1 MISMVISIL
10 LDAFAPQITRRI
22 IDDVIVGGK
31 MELLMKLLLGLLAIG
46 LGRAV
51 FQYTKEFIFD
61 FAACSIGSNLRKDL
75 FDHIQT
81 LSVGY
86 FDSHNTGELM
96 ARVKDDVDRIW
107 NACGFVGM
115 LILECFVHSCIMV
128 FCMFRISPLL
138 TLVPLLVM
146 PLIVFFA
153 VKMEN
158 GLGAVYEKISEETAQ
173 MNTTAQENLAGVRTV
188 KAFAREGYEINK
200 FKGHNQKFYD
210 LNMEQ
215 AKLIARYQPNISFLS
230 KVLLMAVI
238 VAGGILV
245 IRGNITIGQLGAFTE
260 YANNI
265 VWPMEMVGWLSNDFA
280 AAVASNRK
288 IQAIFGEKPEIQSP
302 VNFRPEN
309 KKTEAGKTEIQKS
322 QLQKREIGNQENRK
336 WEKRKSWLS
345 DPENQIRG
353 HIQFDHV
360 DFSLHGTNILKEI
373 SFDLP
378 AGKTLGIMG
387 MTGSGKTSIINLI
400 QRFYDVS
407 SGEIRIDGRDIR
419 SFPLSDLRSQISA
432 VMQDVFLFSDSI
444 AENIKMGRKE
454 LVSQVMVER
463 AAFCAD
469 AHGFIQKLGNQ
480 YDTIIGERGV
490 GLSGGQKQ
498 RISIA
503 RAIAKESPILIL
515 DDSTSALD
523 METEKEIEKRLEE
536 LKDST
541 KIIIGHRISSVRH
554 ADEILILD
562 QGRIVERG
570 THRELMEQKGHYYQT
585 YQVQYGEEEGL
596 WQ

>member
-1 MISMVISIL
+1 MRNLWKYIKQYCPLYGIAMISMVISIL

-22 IDDVIVGGK
+22 IDDVIVGGR

-128 FCMFRISPLL
+128 FCMFRISPAL

-200 FKGHNQKFYD
+200 FKGHNKKFYD

-215 AKLIARYQPNISFLS
+215 ARLIARYQPNISFLS

-288 IQAIFGEKPEIQSP
+288 IQAIFGEKPEIQA
-302 VNFRPEN
+302 PEN
-309 KKTEAGKTEIQKS
+309 QKWKKG
-322 QLQKREIGNQENRK
+322 
-336 WEKRKSWLS
+336 KSWLS

-360 DFSLHGTNILKEI
+360 DFSLHGTEILKEI

-407 SGEIRIDGRDIR
+407 SGKIQIDGRDIR
-419 SFPLSDLRSQISA
+419 SFPLSDLRSQIST

-454 LVSQVMVER
+454 LVSQGMVER

-469 AHGFIQKLGNQ
+469 AHDFIQKLGNQ

-523 METEKEIEKRLEE
+523 METEKAIEKRLEE
-536 LKDST
+536 LKGST

>member
-22 IDDVIVGGK
+22 IDDVIVGGR

-128 FCMFRISPLL
+128 FCMFRISPAL

-158 GLGAVYEKISEETAQ
+158 GLGTVYERISEETAQ

-200 FKGHNQKFYD
+200 FKGHNKKFYD

-215 AKLIARYQPNISFLS
+215 ARLIARYQPNISFLS

-288 IQAIFGEKPEIQSP
+288 IQAIFGEKPEIQA
-302 VNFRPEN
+302 PEN
-309 KKTEAGKTEIQKS
+309 QKWKKG
-322 QLQKREIGNQENRK
+322 
-336 WEKRKSWLS
+336 KSWLS

-360 DFSLHGTNILKEI
+360 DFSLHGTEILKEI

-407 SGEIRIDGRDIR
+407 SGKIRIDGRDIR
-419 SFPLSDLRSQISA
+419 SFPLSDLRSQIST

-454 LVSQVMVER
+454 LVSQGMVEQ

-523 METEKEIEKRLEE
+523 METEKAIEKRLEE
-536 LKDST
+536 LKGST

-585 YQVQYGEEEGL
+585 YRVQYGEEEGL

>member
-1 MISMVISIL
+1 MRNLWKYIKQYCPLYGIAMISMVISIL

-22 IDDVIVGGK
+22 IDDVIVGGR
-31 MELLMKLLLGLLAIG
+31 MELLLKLLLGLLAIG

-81 LSVGY
+81 LSVWY

-128 FCMFRISPLL
+128 FCMFRISPAL
-138 TLVPLLVM
+138 TLAPLLVM

-200 FKGHNQKFYD
+200 FKGHNKKFYD

-215 AKLIARYQPNISFLS
+215 ARLIARYQPNISFLS

-288 IQAIFGEKPEIQSP
+288 IQAIFGEKPEIQA
-302 VNFRPEN
+302 PEN
-309 KKTEAGKTEIQKS
+309 QKWKKG
-322 QLQKREIGNQENRK
+322 
-336 WEKRKSWLS
+336 KSWLS

-360 DFSLHGTNILKEI
+360 DFSLHGTEILKEI

-400 QRFYDVS
+400 QRFYDVT
-407 SGEIRIDGRDIR
+407 SGKIRIDGRDIR
-419 SFPLSDLRSQISA
+419 SFPLSDLRSQIST

-454 LVSQVMVER
+454 LVSQGMVER

-523 METEKEIEKRLEE
+523 METEKAIEKRLEE
-536 LKDST
+536 LKGST